1 MNNADMEKI
10 MAMLSKIDKKD
21 LEAGIQKANAILNSK
36 DKDSIINEF
45 KKKFEV
51 RRLCRMNNEDL
62 SEIREKF
69 KSTLNNSSDNKGEN
83 SGSPNISPET
93 ISAMMQMLNSGGNQ
107 SNENKGS
114 SNEGNNSSAPNIDID
129 TILKFKTAFDKMN
142 SKDDPRSKLLLAL
155 KPYLKESRKEKLD
168 QYIQL
173 FNIGK
178 VIDIFGFTS
187 GGDAKK

>member
-1 MNNADMEKI
+1 
-10 MAMLSKIDKKD
+10 
-21 LEAGIQKANAILNSK
+21 
-36 DKDSIINEF
+36 
-45 KKKFEV
+45 
-51 RRLCRMNNEDL
+51 MNNEDL
-62 SEIREKF
+62 SEIIEKF

-93 ISAMMQMLNSGGNQ
+93 ISTMMQMLSSDGNQ

-114 SNEGNNSSAPNIDID
+114 SNEGNNSSTPNIDID

-187 GGDAKK
+187 GGDVKK